1 MIQDI
6 DKTLKKFKPHMQLAE
21 FESPYFAAIDLGS
34 NSFHMLVIRINDS
47 KIEIVDREKEMV
59 QIARGISDKGMLDE
73 SAMERALAC
82 LQRFS
87 ERLRDIPKSQ
97 IRAVGTKTLRSIQN
111 AKNFLKKSE
120 KVLGSPIEIVSGY
133 EEARLVYNGLSH
145 TVIDDSHNRLVIDIG
160 GGSTEFVIGKGYT
173 PQLLES
179 LSLGCVT
186 YTKNY
191 FANLPD
197 ANKKFMRNA
206 YFAACNELEI
216 ITQQYS
222 KLGWEIAY
230 GTSGTMKAIASLV
243 ADSDGGAVITRD
255 SLNELAKQIIEN
267 NGVIN
272 DDISKLRRSV
282 LPAGIAIL
290 QAIFDSLKIETLHVA
305 DSTLK
310 EGLLYDTLG
319 RFSDH
324 DIRISTVE
332 KLKVQY
338 GIDSLQADRVSYLAK
353 KLWQDIK
360 GPELTGVS
368 RTKTLNWAA
377 QLHEIGLSISH
388 SSYHRH
394 GYYILRYSDLGGFGR
409 YEQYILANLV
419 RYHRRKIARDSFNDI
434 DEQARPAFFP
444 LLLCLRVACTVYR
457 RREDLDVLPRL
468 TFENDEYVLSFS
480 DNFLETHPLTLSGL
494 EKEISYFKN
503 IGMTLRLF
511 A

>member
-1 MIQDI
+1 
-6 DKTLKKFKPHMQLAE
+6 MQLAE

-34 NSFHMLVIRINDS
+34 NSFHMLIIRINDS

-59 QIARGISDKGMLDE
+59 QIARGISSKGMLDE
-73 SAMERALAC
+73 EAMERALNC

-111 AKNFLKKSE
+111 ARNFLKKSE
-120 KVLGSPIEIVSGY
+120 QVLGSSIEIVSGY

-160 GGSTEFVIGKGYT
+160 GGSTEFVIGKGYN

-191 FANLPD
+191 FDNSPI
-197 ANKKFMRNA
+197 ANKKTMRNA
-206 YFAACNELEI
+206 YFAACNELESI
-216 ITQQYS
+216 SKQYLN
-222 KLGWEIAY
+222 KGWEIAY

-243 ADSDGGAVITRD
+243 ETSDGGAIITRD
-255 SLNELAKQIIEN
+255 SLNNLAKQTVED
-267 NGVIN
+267 NGVTHE
-272 DDISKLRRSV
+272 DISKLRRSV

-290 QAIFDSLKIETLHVA
+290 QAIFDSLNIETLHVA

-324 DIRISTVE
+324 DIRITTVD

-338 GIDSLQADRVSYLAK
+338 GIDTLQANRVSKLAK
-353 KLWQDIK
+353 KLWRDIN
-360 GPELTGVS
+360 GPELTGIS

-377 QLHEIGLSISH
+377 ELHEIGLSISH

-419 RYHRRKIARDSFNDI
+419 RYHRRKIAKDSFNDI

-444 LLLCLRVACTVYR
+444 LLLCLRIACAVYR
-457 RREDLDVLPRL
+457 RREDLDRLPKL
-468 TFENDEYVLSFS
+468 TIENDEYVLSFE
-480 DNFLETHPLTLSGL
+480 NKFLEAHPLTLSGL
-494 EKEISYFKN
+494 EKEISYFQN
-503 IGMTLRLF
+503 IGMTLKLTD
-511 A
+511 